1 MENIC
6 TKLHL
11 PLKWSFCNRPE
22 QINVKWKVKTKH
34 ASHIPVTFVTW
45 MFCHPLFIS
54 AVLLV
59 NWQTK
64 CFYISFII
72 NWPGID
78 RMIYRMKDSLK
89 SFFVS
94 LINLKIFQNCWLLTK
109 LIQGQ
114 KFRHIKSVN
123 WLYLSVLVVLSDH
136 FLFRNC
142 TIGIKNLLFCGVI

>member
-11 PLKWSFCNRPE
+11 PLKGSFCNRPE
-22 QINVKWKVKTKH
+22 SERSRQNMQVISLSYLLPGCF
-34 ASHIPVTFVTW
+34 AI
-45 MFCHPLFIS
+45 LFLF
-54 AVLLV
+54 LLSCFV

-123 WLYLSVLVVLSDH
+123 WLYLSVLVVLSHH